1 LYLYDIPLEEL
12 NQALDVW
19 FTDQL
24 QRNQK
29 ERASVRSVDKLF
41 LKFVYSD
48 VVTVFDSADKTFE
61 LEHLFPVSRLAEIVR
76 DEEEGWP
83 ISAIS
88 NLALFESKLNREKSK
103 KTISEYLAEIPD
115 ADVRASKEAE
125 ISRYL
130 LCDVSAVS
138 ISQDPNGR
146 DSLSRDAY
154 ESFLRSRFEEMKRL
168 ALKTLGMS
176 IQAG

>member
-1 LYLYDIPLEEL
+1 LS
-12 NQALDVW
+12 QALDVW

-29 ERASVRSVDKLF
+29 ERASVRGVDKLF

-76 DEEEGWP
+76 NEDEGWP

-115 ADVRASKEAE
+115 ADARATKEAE

-130 LCDVSAVS
+130 LCEVGEVS
-138 ISQDPNGR
+138 IPKGADGN
-146 DSLSRDAY
+146 DALTRGEY
-154 ESFLRSRFEEMKRL
+154 EAFLKARFKEMKRL
-168 ALKTLGMS
+168 ALKTLGLTL
-176 IQAG
+176 